1 MKKFNKISVVSLL
14 ILILSFTVVRYA
26 VFGIHGMKQL
36 PLVLGLL
43 IAVEL
48 IVLCFTKVKI
58 VPLISAISYPLGF
71 AIGRLFQTS
80 GLDAGGGATNNL
92 WIIWIGTIFVM
103 NIIAVFAELINRKK
117 AKQL

>member
-71 AIGRLFQTS
+71 AIGCLFQIS

-103 NIIAVFAELINRKK
+103 NIISVFAELINRKK
-117 AKQL
+117 AKQQ

>member
-1 MKKFNKISVVSLL
+1 MKKFNKISAVSLL
-14 ILILSFTVVRYA
+14 ILVFSFTVARYA

-36 PLVLGLL
+36 PLVLCLL

-71 AIGRLFQTS
+71 AIGCLFQIS

-117 AKQL
+117 AKQQ